1 MKNSEQKKHNPV
13 KALMKAF
20 YDDVNDHELQ
30 DNYNQFEKNLKLDK
44 ERYNKLIPQIN
55 QNLTTIQ
62 DLKESIFT
70 QSLQGIIANNAIQ
83 MYKDVEKE
91 NETLMQKL
99 GALKEE
105 IKHTASLMEKYEDW
119 SGRKLFTWWKAIC
132 AVEPKTLPWAD
143 WKKTYEGKII

>member
-1 MKNSEQKKHNPV
+1 MSKTKHDPV
-13 KALMKAF
+13 RALMKEF
-20 YDDVNDHELQ
+20 LSDVNDQELQ
-30 DNYNQFEKNLKLDK
+30 DNYNQFEKTLKLNK
-44 ERYNKLIPQIN
+44 ERHNKLIPQIN
-55 QNLTTIQ
+55 QNLITIQ

-70 QSLQGIIANNAIQ
+70 QSLQGIIAKDAIQ

-119 SGRKLFTWWKAIC
+119 SGRKLFTWWKAIS
-132 AVEPKTLPWAD
+132 AVEPETLPWVD